1 MNAIIFPNINIFFRN
16 YTIERELFMKLILDV
31 CFPHFH
37 FSLLKFNLVWSF
49 WENYLC
55 ILLKGP
61 QVDVY
66 LFYYWYLMQDDHRHM
81 SKCYNRSYGRNS
93 VFSITRILFVTKQ
106 LVYKGNNKITE
117 LRTIFQ
123 RESKN
128 SYVYKQIK
136 SVNKRK
142 TVKTVMTLTWYRH
155 FQRNGGLNT
164 HWIILY
170 NVFICRSE
178 ITDTTIVPIWNFFS
192 RNYKFVG
199 TQTLHE

>member
-1 MNAIIFPNINIFFRN
+1 LQNVNAVIPCLITILGLRKTSAWIIGSEIFYERN
-16 YTIERELFMKLILDV
+16 NFSQYKYIFQKLHDWTRTVHMKLILDV

-37 FSLLKFNLVWSF
+37 FSLLKFNLAWSF
-49 WENYLC
+49 WENYFC

-66 LFYYWYLMQDDHRHM
+66 LFYYWYLMQDDHQHM

-123 RESKN
+123 RESQN
-128 SYVYKQIK
+128 
-136 SVNKRK
+136 
-142 TVKTVMTLTWYRH
+142 
-155 FQRNGGLNT
+155 
-164 HWIILY
+164 
-170 NVFICRSE
+170 
-178 ITDTTIVPIWNFFS
+178 P
-192 RNYKFVG
+192 
-199 TQTLHE
+199 

>member
-61 QVDVY
+61 QVNVC
-66 LFYYWYLMQDDHRHM
+66 LFYYWYLMQDGHHVNVCLFYYWYLMQDGHQHM

-93 VFSITRILFVTKQ
+93 VFSITRMLFVTKQ

-128 SYVYKQIK
+128 S
-136 SVNKRK
+136 
-142 TVKTVMTLTWYRH
+142 
-155 FQRNGGLNT
+155 
-164 HWIILY
+164 
-170 NVFICRSE
+170 
-178 ITDTTIVPIWNFFS
+178 
-192 RNYKFVG
+192 
-199 TQTLHE
+199 